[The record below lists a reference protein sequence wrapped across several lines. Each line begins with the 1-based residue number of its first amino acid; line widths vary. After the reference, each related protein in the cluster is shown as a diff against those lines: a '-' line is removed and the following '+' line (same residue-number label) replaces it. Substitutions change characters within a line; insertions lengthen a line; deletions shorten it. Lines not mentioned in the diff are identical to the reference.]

1 MFVIGQC
8 NRTVKGTLNTSCLC
22 KWTERVMYCCL
33 AFRRVTVAFFS
44 FSLFNENLEPQ
55 PMSCFFFKFG
65 TTTEPYWTPLGPIWL
80 FMTNGVANFIIVLIV
95 YVIFSGQLT
104 PRRENIQ
111 YKAAVD

>member
-33 AFRRVTVAFFS
+33 ALRRVTVAFFS

-55 PMSCFFFKFG
+55 PMSCFIFKFWYDYR
-65 TTTEPYWTPLGPIWL
+65 T
-80 FMTNGVANFIIVLIV
+80 VLDSARSYLAV
-95 YVIFSGQLT
+95 YDQWRSKFYYRVNCICH
-104 PRRENIQ
+104 I
-111 YKAAVD
+111 